1 MKLIDVTPNLL
12 VRDLERSRAFYH
24 DVLGFGVVATVPDAA
39 PFVFVWMQRDG
50 VNVFLNDA
58 AAARQEYPALRGA
71 AIGGSLTI
79 YITMTGVDEYFET
92 VSPRAAVEAQL
103 ETKPYGMREFAVV
116 DPDGYVLTF
125 AEELGER
132 DRLTG

>member
-12 VRDLERSRAFYH
+12 VRDLDKSSAFYR
-24 DVLGFGVVATVPDAA
+24 DVLGFNVVATVPPEA

-58 AAARQEYPALRGA
+58 AASGQEYPTLRGRP
-71 AIGGSLTI
+71 IGGSLTI
-79 YITMTGVDEYFET
+79 YITMSGIDDYFKT
-92 VSPRAAVEAQL
+92 ISLRAVIEATL
-103 ETKPYGMREFAVV
+103 ETKPYGMRGFALV

-125 AEELGER
+125 AEEVGER

>member
-12 VRDLERSRAFYH
+12 VRDLDRSTAFYR
-24 DVLGFGVVATVPDAA
+24 DVLGFSVLATVPEQS

-58 AAARQEYPALRGA
+58 ASAGEEYPTLRGK
-71 AIGGSLTI
+71 AIGASLTI
-79 YITMTGVDEYFET
+79 YITLSGVDEYFKS
-92 VSPRAAVEAQL
+92 VSPRATIEAPL
-103 ETKPYGMREFAVV
+103 DTKPYGMREFAVV

-125 AEELGER
+125 AEEVGGR
-132 DRLTG
+132 DTLTG

>member
-12 VRDLERSRAFYH
+12 VRDLDKSTAFYR
-24 DVLGFGVVATVPDAA
+24 DVLGFSVVATVPEHS

-58 AAARQEYPALRGA
+58 ASAGQEYPTLRGK

-79 YITMTGVDEYFET
+79 YITLSGVDEYFKI
-92 VSPRAAVEAQL
+92 VSPRAAIEAPL

-125 AEELGER
+125 AEEVGER

>member
-1 MKLIDVTPNLL
+1 
-12 VRDLERSRAFYH
+12 
-24 DVLGFGVVATVPDAA
+24 
-39 PFVFVWMQRDG
+39 MQRDG

-58 AAARQEYPALRGA
+58 ASAGQEYPALRGKP
-71 AIGGSLTI
+71 IGGSLTI
-79 YITMTGVDEYFET
+79 YITLSGVDDYFRT
-92 VSPRAAVEAQL
+92 VSPHAAIEAQL

-125 AEELGER
+125 AEEVGER

>member
-12 VRDLERSRAFYH
+12 VRDLDRSTAFYR
-24 DVLGFGVVATVPDAA
+24 DVLGFSVLATVPEQS

-58 AAARQEYPALRGA
+58 ASAGQEYPTLRGK

-79 YITMTGVDEYFET
+79 YITLSGVDDYFKT
-92 VSPRAAVEAQL
+92 VSPRAAIEAPL

-125 AEELGER
+125 AEEVGER